1 MTDDELLRYSR
12 QILLP
17 DFDIAGQER
26 LRWSRALIV
35 GLGGLGSPVAM
46 YLAVA
51 GVGRLTL
58 VDFDRVDLSN
68 LQRQIVHRTAD
79 IGRLKVESARDT
91 LLALNP
97 SVAVMTLPQALD
109 EAELREQVRQAD
121 VVVDACDNLPA
132 RLAINT
138 ACVRAGVPLVT
149 GAAIRLEG
157 QVLVWRPG
165 GEGACYRCLYR
176 DADVA
181 PETCAQTG
189 VLAPVVGIDLG
200 RVDPETLDSIDMA
213 QDLLDLGPAFDLQQN
228 LATGTHEG
236 QRLTGATRRDRAH
249 NVDARNNGSVVIR
262 RPADEAKHG
271 AGTEEDDAAAAVED
285 LRSGLLA
292 EPDPELDPL
301 LHPGQF
307 HARQRAAETGVERSV
322 SGHAGDHKAGH

>member
-17 DFDIAGQER
+17 EFDIDGQER
-26 LRWSRALIV
+26 LRRSRALIV

-46 YLAVA
+46 YLAAA

-58 VDFDRVDLSN
+58 VDFDTVDLSN

-97 SVAVMTLPQALD
+97 SVAVTTLPQALD

-121 VVVDACDNLPA
+121 VVVDGCDNLPA
-132 RLAINT
+132 RLAINA
-138 ACVRAGVPLVT
+138 ACVRAGVPLVS

-165 GEGACYRCLYR
+165 EKGACYRCLYR
-176 DADVA
+176 DADAA

-189 VLAPVVGIDLG
+189 VLAPVVGIVGSIQALEAIKVLTDFG
-200 RVDPETLDSIDMA
+200 ETLA
-213 QDLLDLGPAFDLQQN
+213 GRLLLLDAKRMEWRTLKV
-228 LATGTHEG
+228 
-236 QRLTGATRRDRAH
+236 RRD
-249 NVDARNNGSVVIR
+249 
-262 RPADEAKHG
+262 PACPVCG
-271 AGTEEDDAAAAVED
+271 
-285 LRSGLLA
+285 
-292 EPDPELDPL
+292 
-301 LHPGQF
+301 
-307 HARQRAAETGVERSV
+307 GVS
-322 SGHAGDHKAGH
+322 

>member
-17 DFDIAGQER
+17 EFDIDGQER
-26 LRWSRALIV
+26 LRRSHALIV

-46 YLAVA
+46 YLAAA

-97 SVAVMTLPQALD
+97 SIEVATLPKALD

-132 RLAINT
+132 RLAINA

-165 GEGACYRCLYR
+165 GAGACYRCLYR
-176 DADVA
+176 DAEMNA
-181 PETCAQTG
+181 ETCAQTG
-189 VLAPVVGIDLG
+189 VLAPVVGIIGGIQALEAIKVLAGLG
-200 RVDPETLDSIDMA
+200 ETLGGRLL
-213 QDLLDLGPAFDLQQN
+213 LLDAKRMEWRTMKVRRNPACPVCGD
-228 LATGTHEG
+228 
-236 QRLTGATRRDRAH
+236 GA
-249 NVDARNNGSVVIR
+249 S
-262 RPADEAKHG
+262 
-271 AGTEEDDAAAAVED
+271 
-285 LRSGLLA
+285 
-292 EPDPELDPL
+292 
-301 LHPGQF
+301 
-307 HARQRAAETGVERSV
+307 
-322 SGHAGDHKAGH
+322 

>member
-17 DFDIAGQER
+17 DFDIDGQER
-26 LRWSRALIV
+26 LRRSRVLLV

-46 YLAVA
+46 YLAAA

-68 LQRQIVHRTAD
+68 LQRQIVHRTID
-79 IGRLKVESARDT
+79 VGRLKVESARDT

-97 SVAVMTLPQALD
+97 LIEVATVPKALD
-109 EAELREQVRQAD
+109 EAEWREQVRQAN

-132 RLAINT
+132 RLAINA

-176 DADVA
+176 DADMS

-189 VLAPVVGIDLG
+189 VLAPVVGIVGSIQALEAIKVLAG
-200 RVDPETLDSIDMA
+200 FGETLA
-213 QDLLDLGPAFDLQQN
+213 GRLLLLDAKRMEWRTLKV
-228 LATGTHEG
+228 
-236 QRLTGATRRDRAH
+236 RRD
-249 NVDARNNGSVVIR
+249 
-262 RPADEAKHG
+262 PACPVCG
-271 AGTEEDDAAAAVED
+271 
-285 LRSGLLA
+285 
-292 EPDPELDPL
+292 
-301 LHPGQF
+301 
-307 HARQRAAETGVERSV
+307 GVP
-322 SGHAGDHKAGH
+322 